1 MGLTEELKEIKDN
14 CKEHTTELNKRLQH
28 GSEKFIVIDG
38 EVAALQRW
46 QKLQNGTLQQLA
58 VKIELNNTMLQ
69 EMKLDL
75 ATGKPSWALVVFIT
89 LLSNIT
95 VALAVFILKGG
106 MG

>member
-1 MGLTEELKEIKDN
+1 MELAEVVKEIKDN
-14 CKEHTTELNKRLQH
+14 CKEHTQELNKRLQQ
-28 GSEKFIVIDG
+28 GAEKFIVIDG

-58 VKIELNNTMLQ
+58 VKLELNNSMLQ
-69 EMKLDL
+69 ELKLDL

-95 VALAVFILKGG
+95 VALAVYVIKGG
-106 MG
+106 LL

>member
-1 MGLTEELKEIKDN
+1 MELADVVKEIKEN
-14 CKEHTTELNKRLQH
+14 CKEHSTEINKRLQH

-58 VKIELNNTMLQ
+58 VKLELNNNMLQ

-75 ATGKPSWALVVFIT
+75 ATGKPSWALVIFIT

-95 VALAVFILKGG
+95 VALAVYVIKGG
-106 MG
+106 LL